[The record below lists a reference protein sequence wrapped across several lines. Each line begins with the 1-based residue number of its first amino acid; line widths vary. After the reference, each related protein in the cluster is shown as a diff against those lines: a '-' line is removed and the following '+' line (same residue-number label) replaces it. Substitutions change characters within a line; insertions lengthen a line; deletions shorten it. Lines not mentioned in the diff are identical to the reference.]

1 MATMLADQCQ
11 GSLGVPGM
19 PGPEFPALLS
29 KTVDKYLD
37 QTDLN
42 KVRL

>member
-19 PGPEFPALLS
+19 HGPESPALLS